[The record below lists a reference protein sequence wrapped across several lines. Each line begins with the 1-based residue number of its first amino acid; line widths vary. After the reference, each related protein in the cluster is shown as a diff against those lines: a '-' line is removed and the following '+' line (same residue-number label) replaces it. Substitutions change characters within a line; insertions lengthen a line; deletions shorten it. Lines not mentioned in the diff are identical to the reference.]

1 MRTVSRITVA
11 MSVIVMS
18 LTSVGH
24 TCAETNNLIR
34 SMLSPLLVCTRLQ
47 GDRIVSRPHAVALR
61 SDFFA
66 GDDQWTEAEKR
77 EAFDWYLWH
86 LTATAMPV
94 RDGIMQSGN
103 GRNPIAVAAFKQ
115 CQQGRS
121 RWSLS
126 SCGMV
131 WMSGLCHLPMGSSPT
146 LPNIQIR
153 SETSRAEDSVT
164 D

>member
-47 GDRIVSRPHAVALR
+47 GDRIVSRPQAVALQ

-103 GRNPIAVAAFKQ
+103 GRNPNP
-115 CQQGRS
+115 R
-121 RWSLS
+121 
-126 SCGMV
+126 V
-131 WMSGLCHLPMGSSPT
+131 WNKHESTRVCKCNCRKHKCMGELP
-146 LPNIQIR
+146 R
-153 SETSRAEDSVT
+153 VF
-164 D
+164 

>member
-47 GDRIVSRPHAVALR
+47 GDRIVSRPHAVALQ

-66 GDDQWTEAEKR
+66 INE
-77 EAFDWYLWH
+77 L
-86 LTATAMPV
+86 
-94 RDGIMQSGN
+94 
-103 GRNPIAVAAFKQ
+103 VAYPETN
-115 CQQGRS
+115 
-121 RWSLS
+121 
-126 SCGMV
+126 
-131 WMSGLCHLPMGSSPT
+131 LP
-146 LPNIQIR
+146 
-153 SETSRAEDSVT
+153 D
-164 D
+164 